1 MAGEVAQRAVWYIHS
16 YTGSI
21 FDILSGTEDKTTR
34 PGVTRTN
41 ISHTPWLAGSSDLV
55 ELVSLSRTRWV
66 VGSVVSGLIKQ
77 IAMQTRV
84 LVNGDRKTIVSKYA
98 LDQFNLGGVKGYGEK
113 CLQEF
118 KERIQ
123 SWCWMRLSR

>member
-1 MAGEVAQRAVWYIHS
+1 MAGAVAQLAVWYINS

-55 ELVSLSRTRWV
+55 ELVSLSRTRSV
-66 VGSVVSGLIKQ
+66 VGSVVSGL
-77 IAMQTRV
+77 AESYSAT
-84 LVNGDRKTIVSKYA
+84 
-98 LDQFNLGGVKGYGEK
+98 
-113 CLQEF
+113 
-118 KERIQ
+118 ER
-123 SWCWMRLSR
+123 